1 MALSG
6 ILVATA
12 VLAFLH
18 GAFQPVGALL
28 VGVIGAVGLRRAVG
42 TTYGE
47 LPPFLGLP
55 IDAAVALFGVMLVSL
70 ASIVTRPTL
79 YWVGHWRP
87 PLSLALGT
95 VVLGVG
101 LATVI
106 YTHSRLRLEIV
117 RQEARLAE
125 LRNTA
130 VTAQL
135 GALQAQVNPHFLF
148 NSLNTLAELVHEDAD
163 LAEDLIGDLAYMMRY
178 ALRSSTGNVSLS
190 QEIEMV
196 ERYLRLEDA
205 RLGER
210 LNVSLEVDQA
220 AGDVQVPG
228 LILQPL
234 IENAIKYAVASRKE
248 GGTVKVVVRVVDD
261 AVEIDVQD
269 DGPGLPDVVK
279 ARLAGEETEGPAAGT
294 GGAGG
299 GLANV
304 QRRLQLAYGEMPLR
318 HVESPVGTSFQL
330 RIPMET
336 L

>member
-1 MALSG
+1 MAVAG
-6 ILVATA
+6 IVVATA

-18 GAFQPVGALL
+18 AEFQPVGAVL
-28 VGVIGAVGLRRAVG
+28 VGIVGAVGLRRAVG
-42 TTYGE
+42 ATYGE
-47 LPPFLGLP
+47 LPPFLALP
-55 IDAAVALFGVMLVSL
+55 IDAGVALFGVMAVSL
-70 ASIVTRPTL
+70 ASMVTKSGL
-79 YWVGHWRP
+79 FWLGNWAP

-101 LATVI
+101 LAGII

-117 RQEARLAE
+117 SQEARLAE

-135 GALQAQVNPHFLF
+135 GQLQAQVNPHFLF

-163 LAEDLIGDLAYMMRY
+163 MAEDLIGDLAYMMRY

-196 ERYLRLEDA
+196 ERYLRLERA
-205 RLGER
+205 RLGDR
-210 LNVSLEVDQA
+210 LDLQMEVDEA
-220 AGDVQVPG
+220 AGNTKIPG

-234 IENAIKYAVASRKE
+234 IENAIKYGVASRKD
-248 GGTVKVVVRVVDD
+248 GGTVTVAVRVVGDE
-261 AVEIDVQD
+261 VEIDVSD
-269 DGPGLPDVVK
+269 NGPGLPDRIK
-279 ARLAGEETEGPAAGT
+279 ARLAGEDTDDGEVGT

-304 QRRLQLAYGEMPLR
+304 QRRLQLAYGETPLT
-318 HVESPVGTSFQL
+318 HLESPVGTAFQI
-330 RIPMET
+330 RIPK
-336 L
+336 